1 MKLIKLSS
9 ALLLLSLVMPVLV
22 CAGGRKEKAD
32 LSNAAAVVNGTV
44 ITKDEYN
51 KEMGL
56 FKEQMA
62 TQQQVLSD
70 EQLSQFSKDLLE
82 NLIQRVLLDQEIAKA
97 KIKVDVKTVDEE
109 LAAIKSQF
117 PTAEEYT
124 AALAEQGFTE
134 ETLKSQ
140 ISKTKARDAFFDEKF
155 RKNVNISDDDAMTYY
170 ATHTEIFSQPE
181 QVRASHIIILLPPG
195 ASDDEIKQALT
206 QIKSVETKLKNG
218 GDFAALA
225 KEYSM
230 DGSKDRG
237 GDLDFFGPGEMV
249 PQFEEAAFALNVGE
263 TSGIVETQF
272 GYHLIKLT
280 DRKPATTMDFE
291 VVKADL
297 KDYLSQ
303 EKVVAAVN
311 DYLAEL
317 RKKAEVRIMLE

>member
-1 MKLIKLSS
+1 MKKITISS
-9 ALLLLSLVMPVLV
+9 AIILFSLILPALV
-22 CAGGRKEKAD
+22 FAGGRKEKAD
-32 LSNAAAVVNGTV
+32 LSKAAAVVNGTV

-51 KEMGL
+51 KELGL
-56 FKEQMA
+56 FKQQVA
-62 TQQQVLSD
+62 AQQQVLSD

-82 NLIQRVLLDQEIAKA
+82 NLIQRVLLDEEIAKA
-97 KIKVDVKTVDEE
+97 KIKVDQKTVDEE
-109 LAAIKSQF
+109 LANIKSQF
-117 PTAEEYT
+117 PSPEEYT
-124 AALAEQGFTE
+124 AALSEQGFTE
-134 ETLKSQ
+134 ESLKIQ

-155 RKNVNISDDDAMTYY
+155 RKTITITDDDAMVYY
-170 ATHTEIFSQPE
+170 TTHSDIFTQPE

-195 ASDDEIKQALT
+195 ASADEKKQALAK
-206 QIKSVETKLKNG
+206 IKTVETKLKNG

-230 DGSKDRG
+230 DGSKEQG

-249 PQFEEAAFALNVGE
+249 PQFEDAAFALKVGE
-263 TSGIVETQF
+263 ISGIVETQF

-280 DRKPATTMDFE
+280 DRRPATTMDFE

-317 RKKAEVRIMLE
+317 RKKADVKIMLE